1 MEFIKG
7 IQKKET
13 TELAD
18 LLTGAY
24 TGKTVAVSGAVHTI
38 RDMGEVSFIILRK
51 AEGLIQCVGE
61 RSPEGAA

>member
-38 RDMGEVSFIILRK
+38 RDM
-51 AEGLIQCVGE
+51 
-61 RSPEGAA
+61 